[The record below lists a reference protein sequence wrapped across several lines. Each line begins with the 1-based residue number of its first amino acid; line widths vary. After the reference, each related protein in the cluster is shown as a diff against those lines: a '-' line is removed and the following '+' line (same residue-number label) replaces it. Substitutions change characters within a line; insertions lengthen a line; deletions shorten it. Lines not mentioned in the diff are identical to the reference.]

1 MNEDP
6 DDLATAFFAA
16 QAAKE
21 AQKAKL
27 PTNDWVDVISSN
39 LQTTY
44 EQSNANAA
52 HDGMKDNDIASSVN
66 EWLVM
71 TIPAAPSCHDG
82 EIELNPNEC
91 SCDSL
96 LKKYNQSES
105 RSATNSA
112 EDEKFNATRECLKQ
126 AIVQK
131 LLKESI

>member
-6 DDLATAFFAA
+6 DDLAAAFFAA

-27 PTNDWVDVISSN
+27 PTNDWVDVISN
-39 LQTTY
+39 LQTK
-44 EQSNANAA
+44 QSNANAA

-66 EWLVM
+66 EWLVT

-91 SCDSL
+91 SCNSL

-105 RSATNSA
+105 RSATNRA
-112 EDEKFNATRECLKQ
+112 EDEKFNATRERLKQ
-126 AIVQK
+126 ALVQK
-131 LLKESI
+131 LLNESI